1 MHAKDGINRIM
12 KAIPISEIDS
22 KIEVLTGLRYNDEM
36 NKIFD
41 AQLRILKEIKQ
52 KAIPAYT
59 LEEATALKH
68 GIRDLQDA
76 YQNVIEESIPI
87 SKIDEKVNSL
97 EVGNNYC
104 YECGVDY
111 QEYAREILEDLKNEN

>member
-1 MHAKDGINRIM
+1 M

-52 KAIPAYT
+52 KAIPA
-59 LEEATALKH
+59 
-68 GIRDLQDA
+68 
-76 YQNVIEESIPI
+76 IPI
-87 SKIDEKVNSL
+87 SKIDEKINSL

-104 YECGVDY
+104 YECGIDY
-111 QEYAREILEDLKNEN
+111 HEFAREELEDLKE

>member
-1 MHAKDGINRIM
+1 M
-12 KAIPISEIDS
+12 KMIPESEIDETI
-22 KIEVLTGLRYNDEM
+22 KDFKVIAKYDPIEDPITKYIANVVIPTLE
-36 NKIFD
+36 
-41 AQLRILKEIKQ
+41 QLRN
-52 KAIPAYT
+52 KAIPA
-59 LEEATALKH
+59 
-68 GIRDLQDA
+68 
-76 YQNVIEESIPI
+76 IPI